1 MMMRR
6 GVLLL
11 AGAALLLAAFAG
23 IVGSAPPRFT
33 SFAAAIGHVL
43 DGRGIAHRTIFLEQ
57 RWPDSVND
65 QRYGA
70 HLLVVLDDG
79 RRVAGRLKCRTGQQ
93 DCQIS
98 LMALAIE
105 REPIPGLSTAS
116 PTPWQRVL
124 ARVRHAL
131 SRWWP
136 A

>member
-1 MMMRR
+1 MVRR

-11 AGAALLLAAFAG
+11 AGVALLVAAFARITG
-23 IVGSAPPRFT
+23 GAPPRFT

-43 DGRGIAHRTIFLEQ
+43 GERGIAHRMVFLEQ

-79 RRVAGRLKCRTGQQ
+79 RRVAGRLECRAGQR
-93 DCQIS
+93 DCRIS

-105 REPIPGLSTAS
+105 REPIPEISTAS
-116 PTPWQRVL
+116 PSFWQRALADVRRVL
-124 ARVRHAL
+124 GP
-131 SRWWP
+131 WWP
-136 A
+136 T

>member
-1 MMMRR
+1 M
-6 GVLLL
+6 
-11 AGAALLLAAFAG
+11 
-23 IVGSAPPRFT
+23 
-33 SFAAAIGHVL
+33 L

-79 RRVAGRLKCRTGQQ
+79 RRVAGRLECRTGQHN
-93 DCQIS
+93 CRIS

-105 REPIPGLSTAS
+105 REPVPEISAAAPSF
-116 PTPWQRVL
+116 WQRAL
-124 ARVRHAL
+124 ADVRHAL